1 MKATNF
7 KYMLDFNQ
15 PSGTSRGILTS
26 KETWFLILKDES
38 NFGIGECGM
47 LRGLSIDD
55 RSDFE
60 EKLNWVCDNINLGL
74 NYLLEELINFPS
86 IKFGLETAFLDFNS
100 ETPFVLYPSFFTKG
114 QDSIPINGLI
124 WMGKKSFM
132 KEQIKEKIKMGFKCI
147 KIKIGAIDFQTE
159 IDLIKFL
166 RDEYSKDSIEI
177 RVDANGAFLPKDSL
191 EKLKRLSE
199 FDLHSIEQPIATGQ
213 SELMA
218 ELCEKSPIPIALD
231 EELIGIDDVTKRLN
245 LLQTVKPKYVV
256 LKPSLLGGLAS
267 CQSWI
272 NLAKKES
279 ISWWIT
285 SALESNIGLNAIA
298 QWTYNLEVSCPQG
311 LGTGKL
317 FSNNIYAPLEIESGK
332 LLYVPSKKW
341 KLNF

>member
-7 KYMLDFNQ
+7 KYMLDFNH

-74 NYLLEELINFPS
+74 NYLLDELINFPS

-114 QDSIPINGLI
+114 EDSIPINGLI
-124 WMGKKSFM
+124 WMGEKSFM
-132 KEQIKEKIKMGFKCI
+132 KEQIKDKIKMGFKCI

-159 IDLIKFL
+159 LDLIKFL
-166 RDEYSKDSIEI
+166 RNEYSKDSIEI
-177 RVDANGAFLPKDSL
+177 RVDANGAFSPKDSL

-213 SELMA
+213 NELMA
-218 ELCEKSPIPIALD
+218 QLCEKSPIPIALD
-231 EELIGIDDVTKRLN
+231 EELIGINDVTKRLN
-245 LLQTVKPKYVV
+245 LLQIVKPKYIV

-298 QWTYNLEVSCPQG
+298 QWTYNLEISCPQG

-317 FSNNIYAPLEIESGK
+317 FSNNIDAPLEIESGK